1 MPISRLIANIDLTRE
16 QEHVLELAFNHAL
29 RKLDLVD
36 RSDPICDL
44 VAKRMIGIHRRGVSD
59 AVALAEMTVREIR
72 APLFGVLPASLSL
85 RRRDR
90 QATYPACP
98 S

>member
-1 MPISRLIANIDLTRE
+1 MPILRLIANVDLTRE

-44 VAKRMIGIHRRGVSD
+44 LAKRMIDIHMRGVTD
-59 AVALAEMTVREIR
+59 AVALAEITVREIR
-72 APLFGVLPASLSL
+72 APK
-85 RRRDR
+85 
-90 QATYPACP
+90 Q
-98 S
+98 